1 MLFRSGKMDYQR
13 LEQLEKELVQISKHS
28 SERERNAIDAERQ
41 VDAMKKAEYMQQ
53 FIGKS
58 FDAVV
63 SGVANTAIFVELENT
78 VEGVIPLS
86 EIRSDYFVYFKEL
99 YCVLGERTKKRINLG
114 DKVKVKA
121 KSANVEHARVE
132 FSLVSFPREER
143 KEKSAEQ
150 KQKAGRK
157 RNGRRNQNR
166 RYQ

>member
-1 MLFRSGKMDYQR
+1 M
-13 LEQLEKELVQISKHS
+13 
-28 SERERNAIDAERQ
+28 
-41 VDAMKKAEYMQQ
+41 
-53 FIGKS
+53 
-58 FDAVV
+58 V

-114 DKVKVKA
+114 DKVKVKVKNA
-121 KSANVEHARVE
+121 DVEHARVE
-132 FSLVSFPREER
+132 FSLVNFPREER
-143 KEKSAEQ
+143 KQKSAEQ

-166 RYQ
+166 RHK